1 MAFRQPDHI
10 MPIIVRFPVIRINR
24 YIQTGTLQLDYFR
37 QKFPCPGNGFLLKV
51 ITKREIP
58 KHFKKGMMPCCTAD
72 IFNIACADTF
82 LTGRHT
88 MAGRLNLPR
97 KIRFQWRHPCADQK
111 QAGIIFWNQRK
122 TFQPQMFFLRFEKD
136 KYASRISLPFMICP
150 LRYFDFVVFVYYTMQ
165 T

>member
-37 QKFPCPGNGFLLKV
+37 QKFPCPCNGFLLKV

-122 TFQPQMFFLRFEKD
+122 TFQPQMFFLRFEK
-136 KYASRISLPFMICP
+136 RQICLTNIIAFHDMP
-150 LRYFDFVVFVYYTMQ
+150 P
-165 T
+165 

>member
-1 MAFRQPDHI
+1 
-10 MPIIVRFPVIRINR
+10 
-24 YIQTGTLQLDYFR
+24 
-37 QKFPCPGNGFLLKV
+37 
-51 ITKREIP
+51 
-58 KHFKKGMMPCCTAD
+58 MMPCCTAD

-88 MAGRLNLPR
+88 MAGRLNLPVNTVSVAPSLRRSKAGWDHLLESTENFSAADVLSSFR
-97 KIRFQWRHPCADQK
+97 K
-111 QAGIIFWNQRK
+111 
-122 TFQPQMFFLRFEKD
+122 KD

>member
-37 QKFPCPGNGFLLKV
+37 QKFPCPGNGFLFKV

-88 MAGRLNLPR
+88 MAWRLNLPR
-97 KIRFQWRHPCADQK
+97 KIRFQWCHPCADQK

-122 TFQPQMFFLRFEKD
+122 TFQPQMFFLRFEK
-136 KYASRISLPFMICP
+136 RQICLTNIIAFHDMP
-150 LRYFDFVVFVYYTMQ
+150 P
-165 T
+165 

>member
-1 MAFRQPDHI
+1 
-10 MPIIVRFPVIRINR
+10 
-24 YIQTGTLQLDYFR
+24 
-37 QKFPCPGNGFLLKV
+37 
-51 ITKREIP
+51 
-58 KHFKKGMMPCCTAD
+58 MPCCTAD

-150 LRYFDFVVFVYYTMQ
+150 LRYLISLCLFIIPCRHNSCMKTPLFIQPDNRQLFPKIFICLFIIIRIQDRFFLPRLRLYFS
-165 T
+165 

>member
-97 KIRFQWRHPCADQK
+97 KISGAIPAPIKSRLGSSF
-111 QAGIIFWNQRK
+111 GINGKLFSRRCS
-122 TFQPQMFFLRFEKD
+122 FFVSKKD